1 MRGGSCRWDVS
12 WEGRRRLSPG
22 RQPEPRNAAG
32 GRCSAVVALVLPRRR
47 LRPSVPSS
55 QPSRAARQHR
65 KRPSPASIAA
75 CKTGFIFLICGNN
88 EEILSRA
95 IFGPAGATRC
105 FLRAQ
110 SSLFSFARM
119 RQLQAT

>member
-47 LRPSVPSS
+47 LRPSVPT
-55 QPSRAARQHR
+55 
-65 KRPSPASIAA
+65 SPRGLRVSIASVRPLPPLPPV
-75 CKTGFIFLICGNN
+75 KRG
-88 EEILSRA
+88 
-95 IFGPAGATRC
+95 
-105 FLRAQ
+105 
-110 SSLFSFARM
+110 LFF
-119 RQLQAT
+119 